1 MSVASIYAFLPV
13 PDLPAKATRLDFAEA
28 RKLAAEHLKPDTLAS
43 MYDAHERP
51 RSLDQFPATF
61 AELPIPDRAYV
72 AWLYAGDVILDGL
85 RLGRLIAYTQDA
97 RTASTLA
104 VPTQYWAQ
112 PGLEFPTASQVQ
124 FLTGE
129 FVQSGHLSGATVYL
143 IKEDLLDALGSFPSN
158 KGGRAPAYDWAQFRS
173 QLHLLLD
180 HHGLPTA
187 ADRDWKSQAAV
198 ERAMLNWCSRE
209 WGVEPSLTQVKKHV
223 REGLEAFIRDRRS
236 G

>member
-1 MSVASIYAFLPV
+1 MPVASKYAFIPV
-13 PDLPAKATRLDFAEA
+13 PNPPAKETRLDFAEA
-28 RKLAAEHLKPDTLAS
+28 RKITAEHLKPDALAS

-51 RSLDQFPATF
+51 RSRDQFPETF
-61 AELPIPDRAYV
+61 AELPIPDRAYI

-85 RLGRLIAYTQDA
+85 RLGRLIAYTQDT

-129 FVQSGHLSGATVYL
+129 FFQYGHLSGATVYH
-143 IKEDLLDALGSFPSN
+143 IKEDLLDALGSSPRS
-158 KGGRAPAYDWAQFRS
+158 KGGRTPAYDWAQFRS

-180 HHGLPTA
+180 HHGLPTVE
-187 ADRDWKSQAAV
+187 DRDWKSQAAV
-198 ERAMLNWCSRE
+198 ERAMLDWCSRE

-223 REGLEAFIRDRRS
+223 REGLQAFVRDRS
-236 G
+236 